1 MGVGLNQ
8 AARLMSVPRYH
19 LDSNILLRFFTGEP
33 AAMFTAASALIQSA
47 ERGEVE
53 LELSPLVLA
62 ETAFTLESF
71 FKRPRTQVAG
81 SLLEFVKRLGVR
93 LAEKDR
99 LLDALERVQN
109 TGVHLVDAY
118 LAAVAAE
125 TRQPVA
131 SFDHDLDKFPDVQR
145 FEPKA

>member
-1 MGVGLNQ
+1 
-8 AARLMSVPRYH
+8 MSIPRYH
-19 LDSNILLRFFTGEP
+19 LDSNVLLRFFTGEP
-33 AAMFTAASALIQSA
+33 VAMFTAASALI
-47 ERGEVE
+47 ERAQLGEIE

-71 FKRPRTQVAG
+71 FKAPRKEVAG
-81 SLLEFVKRLGVR
+81 ALSQFVTRLGIR

-99 LLDALERVQN
+99 LLDALQRVQD

-118 LAAVAAE
+118 LAASAWE
-125 TRQPVA
+125 TKLPVA
-131 SFDHDLDKFPDVQR
+131 SFDRDLDKFKDITR

>member
-1 MGVGLNQ
+1 
-8 AARLMSVPRYH
+8 MSVPRYH

-33 AAMFTAASALIQSA
+33 AAMFARASALIESA
-47 ERGEVE
+47 ERGEVV
-53 LELSPLVLA
+53 LELSALVLA

-71 FKRPRTQVAG
+71 FKRPRKKVAG
-81 SLLEFVKRLGVR
+81 TLLEFVKRLGVR

-99 LLDALERVQN
+99 LLEALERVQN

-118 LAAVAAE
+118 LAALAAE
-125 TRQPVA
+125 SKLPVA
-131 SFDHDLDKFPDVQR
+131 SFDRDLDKFKDLTR

>member
-1 MGVGLNQ
+1 
-8 AARLMSVPRYH
+8 MSIPRYH

-33 AAMFTAASALIQSA
+33 AAMFAAAAALIESA

-71 FKRPRTQVAG
+71 FKQPRKEVAG
-81 SLLEFVKRLGVR
+81 LLREFVKRSGVR

-99 LLDALERVQN
+99 LLDALERVRKA
-109 TGVHLVDAY
+109 GIHLVDAY
-118 LAAVAAE
+118 LAALAAE
-125 TRQPVA
+125 TKLPVA
-131 SFDHDLDKFPDVQR
+131 SFDRDLDKFPDVKR